1 MITSF
6 FLLFFYVP
14 CSLHAKPSYSFSQ
27 LSACFLLWL
36 TAWITRVFLNLFERS
51 SPSRIKIGTLHPL
64 SQHLWSSHDCWT
76 KTIEAARS
84 PCQMSEGVCKH
95 VASRYTIQYPMQY
108 PYIYIY
114 IHIHTLR
121 ISKALA
127 KCIQIYP
134 NLSNTDSPR
143 SKPGTVVDGQALGV
157 LASCHDVEQSKTSK
171 PRRPLHLRQTWHAR
185 IYMDL
190 RHRTATKI
198 ANRTNMIWQ

>member
-1 MITSF
+1 MSLVVYMLSPPIPFPNFPRVFCSGW
-6 FLLFFYVP
+6 LLQ
-14 CSLHAKPSYSFSQ
+14 S
-27 LSACFLLWL
+27 
-36 TAWITRVFLNLFERS
+36 RVFLNLFERS

-64 SQHLWSSHDCWT
+64 SQQLWSSHDCWT

-114 IHIHTLR
+114 IYVYIHIHTLR

-134 NLSNTDSPR
+134 NLSNMSDTDSPR

-190 RHRTATKI
+190 RHRTATEI

>member
-1 MITSF
+1 MSLVVYMLSPPIPFPNFPRVFCSGWLLESRESFWIFLNDLARLASKSGHCIPCRNTSGLVMTAERKQSRLPAAHAKCLKGF
-6 FLLFFYVP
+6 ANMLQVDTLYSIP
-14 CSLHAKPSYSFSQ
+14 CSIH
-27 LSACFLLWL
+27 
-36 TAWITRVFLNLFERS
+36 
-51 SPSRIKIGTLHPL
+51 
-64 SQHLWSSHDCWT
+64 
-76 KTIEAARS
+76 
-84 PCQMSEGVCKH
+84 
-95 VASRYTIQYPMQY
+95 
-108 PYIYIY
+108 IYIY